1 MAQNPGTGRSIYSP
15 TIQVGQ
21 GVTHHIGS
29 DRYPYTVAEVITP
42 TRVEIQADDYKRT
55 DSNGLSESQTYEY
68 TQNRSACRIAITLR
82 KNGRWHR
89 VGESMNSASYS
100 FGGRSA
106 YQDPSF

>member
-1 MAQNPGTGRSIYSP
+1 MALHPGAGRPISSP

-21 GVTHHIGS
+21 G
-29 DRYPYTVAEVITP
+29 DRYPYTVAEVVSP

-55 DSNGLSESQTYEY
+55 DSNGISESQTYEY
-68 TQNRSACRIAITLR
+68 TQNPSACRIVVTLR
-82 KNGRWHR
+82 KNGRWHQ
-89 VGESMNSASYS
+89 VGQSMNSASYS